1 MKFKTITYGKS
12 ATKNTG
18 DYENIK
24 INFEATVEVDEN
36 ESVEEAQAI
45 LKGYVDTVLNE
56 EINKYS
62 EGVNKDVKSS
72 NANKRSNTKS
82 DDVSTT
88 KKESDTK
95 YKVIAMYETHDGI
108 KYYHFKAKDSEA
120 QFLRIQYD
128 ADIDDEHT
136 KTIQIGKVVGLCKIG
151 WLHKLD

>member
-24 INFEATVEVDEN
+24 INFEATVEVGKN

-45 LKGYVDTVLNE
+45 LKGYVDTFLNE

-72 NANKRSNTKS
+72 NVSKRFNTKS
-82 DDVSTT
+82 DDVST
-88 KKESDTK
+88 KEKSDTK

-120 QFLRIQYD
+120 QFLRIQHD

-136 KTIQIGKVVGLCKIG
+136 KTIQIDKVKGLCMVG